1 MKRIILIII
10 VFIGLIF
17 IKIPKYIELN
27 NLIIVEGI
35 GLECRD
41 EYTLYIKEVIPIKSD
56 NGITYK
62 YKIYEN
68 KSNEIDKLF
77 DDIIDNSNKLI
88 FYRDAKYI
96 ITNCDSSSIITDKIK
111 LNVNYIKHT
120 KNNIKKELSKS

>member
-88 FYRDAKYI
+88 FYRDTKYI
-96 ITNCDSSSIITDKIK
+96 ITNCDSSSIITDKLK